1 MQEIQYTTK
10 GNSDHCLFLIHGF
23 CSGPEDWSSQ
33 IDYFSD
39 KFTVLT
45 PTLRGHDGT
54 NLFDRPMSIEQLSN
68 DCVAIFKEKKFKKVI
83 LAGHSMGTRLAI
95 DIANKIENV
104 YGIILVDGSRFADE
118 QLYPDVINAF
128 EKSIKKG
135 SFNKV
140 LEHMFSQM
148 FFSEQF
154 IEDKKR
160 IIERAL
166 NIPSKYSLPLRRNA
180 LWYDGHCV
188 DKNLKNLSLPIL
200 LLQSTQVHIKN
211 GRQTIKQD
219 EVIPYIDFIKSCAS
233 AVTIE
238 KFENTGH
245 YITLEKP
252 QIINNIIT
260 KWIKSISFFK
270 I

>member
-1 MQEIQYTTK
+1 MGEIKYTTK
-10 GNSDHCLFLIHGF
+10 GNSKYCLFLIHGF
-23 CSGPEDWSSQ
+23 CSGPEDWTSQ
-33 IDYFSD
+33 INFFSSE
-39 KFTVLT
+39 FEVLA
-45 PTLRGHDGT
+45 PTLRGHDGK
-54 NLFDRPMSIEQLSN
+54 NLFNRPMSIEQLSN
-68 DCVAIFKEKKFKKVI
+68 DCVAIIKEKKFKKVI

-95 DIANKIENV
+95 DIANKIDNV
-104 YGIILVDGSRFADE
+104 SGIVLVDGSRFADE
-118 QLYPDVINAF
+118 QTYPDIINAF
-128 EKSIKKG
+128 EKSIKKE
-135 SFNKV
+135 SYDKA

-160 IIERAL
+160 IIERAF
-166 NIPSKYSLPLRRNA
+166 NIPSQYSLPLRRNA
-180 LWYDGHCV
+180 LWYDSHCV

-252 QIINNIIT
+252 KIINIMIT
-260 KWIKSISFFK
+260 EWIKGISFFK